1 MTKKPAARTYDDVL
15 SLLGSQQFD
24 VSADPDRT
32 GAKAHSGTASAVRVS
47 KYGCAAVIG
56 PAEKGSATAVLL
68 LQKPGFLL
76 GGEISRILDR
86 GYQKFLRNSKLEI
99 PATAAPLRAIHDFS
113 TELNGITGEMT
124 MFNEAM
130 GTTSDTYEY
139 DRVLGRPDQPVR

>member
-1 MTKKPAARTYDDVL
+1 MTKKPAARSYDDVL

-24 VSADPDRT
+24 VSADPK
-32 GAKAHSGTASAVRVS
+32 GQSGKGSAVRVS

-56 PAEKGSATAVLL
+56 PAAKGSATSVLL
-68 LQKPGFLL
+68 LEKPGFLL
-76 GGEISRILDR
+76 GGEISRIMDR

-99 PATAAPLRAIHDFS
+99 PATAPALRAIHDFT
-113 TELNGITGEMT
+113 TELNEATGEMT